1 MLSTS
6 DINLFFVRRNKN
18 RNEVHYA
25 LRIDP
30 ATGKPP
36 TREPVF
42 GYWQMHEKG
51 AGVTEPIT
59 VFEQMAFGIESQN
72 FAGDTILLKLRAFP
86 ERVIRIA
93 QDAATG
99 QWKPLIRIFE
109 KDCELSSFYV
119 FAEDTLFLPKVK
131 YIEVHGKNQGAEVT
145 ERINKG

>member
-1 MLSTS
+1 MLNSG

-25 LRIDP
+25 LRVDP
-30 ATGKPP
+30 AAGKPLAK
-36 TREPVF
+36 EPVF

-51 AGVTEPIT
+51 TGVTEPIT

-86 ERVIRIA
+86 ERIIRIA

-99 QWKPLIRIFE
+99 EWKPFISILG
-109 KDCELSSFYV
+109 KDSELSSFYV
-119 FAEDTLFLPKVK
+119 FAEESLFLPKVK
-131 YIEVHGKNQGAEVT
+131 YIEVHGIHNGAPVT
-145 ERINKG
+145 ERIQKG

>member
-1 MLSTS
+1 MLNSG

-30 ATGKPP
+30 ATGKPLAK
-36 TREPVF
+36 EPVF

-72 FAGDTILLKLRAFP
+72 FEGDSILLKLRAFP
-86 ERVIRIA
+86 ERLIRIV
-93 QDAATG
+93 QDAPTG
-99 QWKPLIRIFE
+99 QWKPWISILE

-131 YIEVHGKNQGAEVT
+131 YIEVHGKDKDAETT